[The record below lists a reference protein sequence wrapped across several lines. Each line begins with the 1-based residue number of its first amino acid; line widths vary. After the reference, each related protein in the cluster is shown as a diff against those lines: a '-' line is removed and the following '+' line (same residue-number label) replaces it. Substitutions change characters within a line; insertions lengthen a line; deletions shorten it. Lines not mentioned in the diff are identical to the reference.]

1 MKKIFIFLVAIMV
14 ASSCTV
20 KGQAGPKRDREAIAV
35 IYRNLET
42 AENENLREHMATIHE
57 GSPVYSTMEKL
68 MSQAFIRYDLKYS
81 IKDIKVVASSPDEIK
96 VKFTQTTKKVQGP
109 EFRDNVVK
117 GSHIL
122 RKSGGKWKI
131 YNSII
136 DNIDYLN

>member
-1 MKKIFIFLVAIMV
+1 MEKIFIFLVAIVVMPSFV
-14 ASSCTV
+14 V
-20 KGQAGPKRDREAIAV
+20 KVQAGPKRDRETIAV

-42 AENENLREHMATIHE
+42 AENESLREHLATIHE
-57 GSPVYSTMEKL
+57 ESPVYSAIEKI

-96 VKFTQTTKKVQGP
+96 VKFAQTTKKVQGP

-122 RKSGGKWKI
+122 RKSGGNWKI
-131 YNSII
+131 YNTII